1 MDSANGVLGC
11 HRSTATA
18 TDCVIRYSLLL
29 CWPLC
34 QCGGEVISSPE
45 KSKTW
50 MLAEL
55 SNQQHLFYSCISRH
69 SSLVSLHLRQLGRSL
84 VEAIGQTRS
93 GLVSITP
100 VWPALIVGSATVQ
113 RYLDLILRAS
123 IEEPSSCR
131 RCACVVAV
139 SCPIYKARSAHSRW
153 NFTSA
158 SSTVQRIGQPA
169 SWATGSCET
178 GDKASSHA
186 GSLGHLRSR
195 IV

>member
-1 MDSANGVLGC
+1 MQVSPISWIVQMGFWAVIAVRPQLLTVSFGTLCCSVGLCVSVGGRSSARQRNQKHGC
-11 HRSTATA
+11 LLSFRTNSTF
-18 TDCVIRYSLLL
+18 
-29 CWPLC
+29 
-34 QCGGEVISSPE
+34 
-45 KSKTW
+45 
-50 MLAEL
+50 
-55 SNQQHLFYSCISRH
+55 FYSCISRH

-158 SSTVQRIGQPA
+158 
-169 SWATGSCET
+169 
-178 GDKASSHA
+178 
-186 GSLGHLRSR
+186 
-195 IV
+195 